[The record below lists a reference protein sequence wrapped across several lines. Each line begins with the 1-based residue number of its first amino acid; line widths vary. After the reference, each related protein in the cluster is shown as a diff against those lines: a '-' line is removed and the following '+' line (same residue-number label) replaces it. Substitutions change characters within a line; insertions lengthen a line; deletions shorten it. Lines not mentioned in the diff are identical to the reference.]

1 MNAFLAGALGAIV
14 GLTASLLV
22 SLLWGRG
29 PFRFIDL
36 VRIDSMDYLMTV
48 QIEGYLI
55 QFRRKDGN
63 WYHYLSFGKVEGVDN
78 AYLEELFEEH
88 ISPGR

>member
-78 AYLEELFEEH
+78 AYLEELFEAH
-88 ISPGR
+88 AK